1 MQDLNAIRL
10 KIDGYK
16 AKVKTA
22 SDLYVING
30 TRGEPRGFQRL
41 IDLMDQSGLSFYETD
56 DAGRAKR
63 KGLIAVNDVILIKI
77 NAQWDQ
83 RGGTNTDLI
92 KTLITVILDHPD
104 GFHGEI
110 VIADNGQGRGSMDWE
125 HNNAEDPSQS
135 IQSVVNAFSDSMI
148 STYLWDN
155 IREITVKEYSNN
167 DLNDGYV
174 VNQVSNQTTGIN
186 VSYPKFRTSFGTY
199 LSFKNGIWNQKIKNY
214 DDQRLKIFNIPV
226 LKSHRLYGATACVKH
241 YMGVV
246 SRHLTNAHE
255 SVGTGG
261 MGTEMVETR
270 MPTFNLIDA
279 IWINAT
285 PGNGPGTTY
294 SEAVNTNL
302 IAGSIDPVALDYWA
316 AKHVLLKT
324 AQLRKHQLPLLMDPD
339 NESDSS
345 FGKWLRLS
353 MHEIN
358 KSGYHTTMDEE
369 QMNVYVANIKKTASI
384 SS

>member
-1 MQDLNAIRL
+1 LQITNPIRL
-10 KIDGYK
+10 KIDEHK
-16 AKVKTA
+16 AKAPTT
-22 SDLYVING
+22 SNIYVIND
-30 TRGEPRGFQRL
+30 TRGETQGFNRL
-41 IDLMDQSGLSFYETD
+41 IDLMEQSGLSFYATD
-56 DAGRAKR
+56 DAGKAHRE
-63 KGLIAVNDVILIKI
+63 GLIAINDVILIKI

-92 KTLITVILDHPD
+92 KTLVNAILTHPD
-104 GFHGEI
+104 GFRGEI

-125 HNNAEDPSQS
+125 HNNAKNPSQS
-135 IQSVVNAFSDSMI
+135 TQSVVNTFSDSMI

-155 IREITVKEYSNN
+155 IREITVKEYSEN
-167 DLNDGYV
+167 DMNDGYV
-174 VNQVSNQTTGIN
+174 VNRASDQTTGIN
-186 VSYPKFRTSFGTY
+186 VSYPKFRTAFGTH
-199 LSFKNGIWNQKIKNY
+199 LSFKHGIWNPDIKSY
-214 DDQRLKIFNIPV
+214 DNQRLKIFNIPV

-294 SEAVNTNL
+294 SEAINTNI
-302 IAGSIDPVALDYWA
+302 IAASTDPVALDYWA
-316 AKHVLLKT
+316 TKHVLLKT
-324 AQLRKHQLPLLMDPD
+324 AQLQKHKLPLSMNPD
-339 NESDSS
+339 DEAAAS

-353 MHEIN
+353 MREII
-358 KSGYHTTMDEE
+358 KAGYHTTMDED
-369 QMNVYVANIKKTASI
+369 QMNVYVANLVND
-384 SS
+384 